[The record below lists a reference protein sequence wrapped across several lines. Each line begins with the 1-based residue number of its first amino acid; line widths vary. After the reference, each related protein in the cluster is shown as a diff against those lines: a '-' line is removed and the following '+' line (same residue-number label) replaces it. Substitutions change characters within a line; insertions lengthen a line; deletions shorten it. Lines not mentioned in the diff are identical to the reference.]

1 MIPLYDKSTFPKIL
15 LPKSQCKNISNDQCN
30 SPNPPLFHIVFIPEM
45 QKEGSTACHSCNLV
59 MNRKVLSKLKK
70 RPYSVRPGGP
80 FQSSFVNFSCFSA
93 KSGPLNSMSLKAK
106 VLCCTLH
113 YKFLL
118 LLQSEIQGYKGHSF
132 NIFVDYILADIS
144 ISLT

>member
-1 MIPLYDKSTFPKIL
+1 MAQIL
-15 LPKSQCKNISNDQCN
+15 PYFISF
-30 SPNPPLFHIVFIPEM
+30 LF
-45 QKEGSTACHSCNLV
+45 QKCRKGSTACHSCNLV